1 MKEILQEWKLF
12 VENVEHESQG
22 IREVASSLA
31 QEFQK
36 EIRLAKGMIRD
47 EFEEKAREH
56 FSQYSGSKMKFRTG
70 GAGGPTVEGTF
81 TGNIK
86 FEVQNK
92 GSDSW
97 SSLEQVIFEIERGGY
112 KNWVRAQELK

>member
-1 MKEILQEWKLF
+1 MQEWKLF

-70 GAGGPTVEGTF
+70 GSAATVEGTF

-86 FEVQNK
+86 FEVQNNI
-92 GSDSW
+92 SDPW